1 MAFYSKIHNKTK
13 GLKGVV
19 SLYNYALKL
28 KYMITQKAQ
37 QRLKILIFWEK
48 HGLEATLDAFSIKER
63 TLYNWKS
70 KFKKSGKKLESLNDD
85 PKSPIIR
92 RKRIWP
98 IEIINEIVRI
108 RKEHPNL
115 GSEKIHPELEEFCIK
130 HNFQCPKPRTIAR
143 LIDDLGGLRTFP
155 EKVSHF
161 GKVKKA
167 DRKKVL
173 RKPKGFKALYPGHL
187 VAFDTI
193 EEICDGKRRYI
204 ITFEDIYS
212 RFGFALGTNSHASL
226 AAKEFFTLCQKIFPL
241 SFQFM
246 HVLTDNG
253 SEFKKHFS
261 EELKR
266 LHLIHYHT
274 YPKTPKMN
282 AHLERF
288 NRTLQEEFSNYH
300 KFDLFNNI
308 DKFNDDLIDYLVW
321 YNCKRVH
328 YAFKNKLSPVQF
340 MISLLENNSKSAIIK
355 NIPSNCNLGWH
366 YTRY

>member
-1 MAFYSKIHNKTK
+1 MAFYSKIHNKTSGIK
-13 GLKGVV
+13 GIVN
-19 SLYNYALKL
+19 LYEYALRL
-28 KYMITQKAQ
+28 KHMITQKAQ

-98 IEIINEIVRI
+98 IEIINEIVKI

-115 GSEKIHPELEEFCIK
+115 GSEKIYPELKEFCIK
-130 HNFQCPKPRTIAR
+130 HNFQRPKPRTIAR

-187 VAFDTI
+187 VAFDTV
-193 EEICDGKRRYI
+193 EEICGGKRRYI

-212 RFGFALGTNSHASL
+212 RFGFALA
-226 AAKEFFTLCQKIFPL
+226 
-241 SFQFM
+241 
-246 HVLTDNG
+246 
-253 SEFKKHFS
+253 
-261 EELKR
+261 
-266 LHLIHYHT
+266 
-274 YPKTPKMN
+274 
-282 AHLERF
+282 
-288 NRTLQEEFSNYH
+288 
-300 KFDLFNNI
+300 
-308 DKFNDDLIDYLVW
+308 
-321 YNCKRVH
+321 
-328 YAFKNKLSPVQF
+328 
-340 MISLLENNSKSAIIK
+340 LL
-355 NIPSNCNLGWH
+355 
-366 YTRY
+366 